1 MKKIAIFKIVT
12 FSILAV
18 LLTGVLVFGLVNG
31 FTSINCSLG
40 GYHYSNSSTYE
51 IAKEEVS
58 FSSSDIK
65 SVEINWVGGSV
76 NVEETSE
83 DTIRVQETYS
93 EKTGK
98 NEDNLMRYRV
108 RNHQLTIQFCKSKWF
123 INQSVRNDKTLTLYL
138 PTQLYEKVEI
148 ATINA
153 NIDVQGKESNVYY
166 PLKIDS
172 VSGNICIT
180 QAHLSRLDIENVSGR
195 IDVSKLFC
203 KNDIDIDT
211 VSGSVSLKETTA
223 NRLDIDFVSS
233 RIDILGSILHMNIE
247 GVSGDLYLTMQQ
259 APQKIDCDMVSG
271 DVKLIIPEN
280 NGFTAK
286 LDSVSGEIN
295 SNFSTSY
302 SQKQLTYKD
311 GGNTYRFD
319 SVSGDVTINK
329 LD

>member
-1 MKKIAIFKIVT
+1 MKKIAIFKIVA

-51 IAKEEVS
+51 IAKGEVS
-58 FSSSDIK
+58 FSRSDIE
-65 SVEINWVGGSV
+65 SVEINWVGGKV

-83 DTIRVQETYS
+83 EKIRFQETYS

-98 NEDNLMRYRV
+98 DDDNLMRYRV
-108 RNHQLTIQFCKSKWF
+108 KNNQLTIQFCKSKWF
-123 INQSVRNDKTLTLYL
+123 INPFVRNDKTLTLYL
-138 PTQLYEKVEI
+138 PTQLYEKVKI

-153 NIDVQGKESNVYY
+153 NIDYQGKESDVYY

-172 VSGNICIT
+172 VSGNIRIT
-180 QAHLSRLDIENVSGR
+180 QANLSRLNIENVSGR
-195 IDVSKLFC
+195 IDVSKLSC

-211 VSGSVSLKETTA
+211 VSGSVSLNEITA

-233 RIDILGSILHMNIE
+233 RIDISGSIQRMNID
-247 GVSGDLYLTMQQ
+247 GVSGNLYLTMQQ
-259 APQKIDCDMVSG
+259 APQEIDCDTVSG
-271 DVKLIIPEN
+271 DVELIIPDN
-280 NGFTAK
+280 DGFTAK

-302 SQKQLTYKD
+302 SQKQLIYKD
-311 GGNTYRFD
+311 GGNTYRFE
-319 SVSGDVTINK
+319 SVSGDITINK
-329 LD
+329 QE

>member
-18 LLTGVLVFGLVNG
+18 LLIGVLIFGLVNG
-31 FTSINCSLG
+31 FTSINCGLG
-40 GYHYSNSSTYE
+40 GYHYSNSSSYK
-51 IAKEEVS
+51 IAKGELTFPS
-58 FSSSDIK
+58 TDID
-65 SVEINWVGGSV
+65 SIEINWLGGNV

-83 DTIRVQETYS
+83 DTIRLQETYS

-98 NEDNLMRYRV
+98 DEDNLMRYWV
-108 RNHQLTIQFCKSKWF
+108 KNNQLTIQFCKSKWYV
-123 INQSVRNDKTLTLYL
+123 NQTVRNDKTLTVYL
-138 PTQLYEKVEI
+138 PIRLYEKVKI
-148 ATINA
+148 ATISA
-153 NIDVQGKESNVYY
+153 NIDVQAKESDVYY

-172 VSGNICIT
+172 VSGNIHIR
-180 QAHLSRLDIENVSGR
+180 QAHLSRLDIDNVSGK
-195 IDVSKLFC
+195 IEVLQLDC
-203 KNDIDIDT
+203 TNDIDIDT

-233 RIDILGSILHMNIE
+233 RIDISGAILRMKMD

-259 APQKIDCDMVSG
+259 APQEINCDTVSG
-271 DVKLIIPEN
+271 DVELTIPDN
-280 NGFTAK
+280 DGFTVK

-311 GGNTYRFD
+311 GGNTYCFD